1 MHQDHHRVKIP
12 SDVLGNDSPSLQPPL
27 PSGGKGVIGDKEI
40 GAGPRSEARPNLL
53 CKTAVEKQVGAVF
66 RRLKTQ
72 GVDSVGRPI
81 SFLQIVRRKATTV
94 HHEPHEEF
102 AAGGGGGGGGFTK
115 KG

>member
-53 CKTAVEKQVGAVF
+53 CKLLIIHRPNQNKTHVNIIMMQAQHVGVLFIQLVA
-66 RRLKTQ
+66 
-72 GVDSVGRPI
+72 G
-81 SFLQIVRRKATTV
+81 LQL
-94 HHEPHEEF
+94 
-102 AAGGGGGGGGFTK
+102 
-115 KG
+115 